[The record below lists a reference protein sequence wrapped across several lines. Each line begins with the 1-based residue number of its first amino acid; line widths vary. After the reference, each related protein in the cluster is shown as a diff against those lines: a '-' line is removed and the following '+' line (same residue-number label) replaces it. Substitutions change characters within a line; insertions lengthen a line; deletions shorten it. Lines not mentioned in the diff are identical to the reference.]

1 MQASTLFFNPPH
13 HHHPV
18 TVRRCLSANET
29 TPLSSQIFSKRALIA
44 LAIVFGIGSPGASA
58 STLEEVIV
66 VADFRNINEADAAT
80 SISIISADVI
90 AARGA
95 QHFEEVIARIP
106 NFNFAGGTG
115 RSRFFQIRG
124 IGERSQFVE
133 PINPSV
139 GMLIDNVDFS
149 GIGSAATLMDVKQ
162 IDVLRGPQGTRY
174 GANALAGL
182 INITTNDPEPDFGA
196 SIRAT
201 VGDYGH
207 STLGFTGTG
216 PLTDNMSFRLAAEKH
231 ESDGYYSNSFL
242 NRDDVNQR
250 DETSLR
256 GKLKI
261 VSDAG
266 ADVAWQTVLTL
277 ANTDVDNGYDA
288 FTFDNSRVTQSD
300 QPGFDRQESTS
311 LAADT
316 TWYGTTM
323 DLQVIASLAN
333 TDSEYGFD
341 EDWSFEGFHPD
352 EYSSFDNYVRQRDT
366 ASLEARLISNEP
378 LQFAGLDTDWIVGIY
393 TLKTDEEL
401 QRTYTFDSD
410 FSSDFDF
417 TNLALFTQ
425 LDTALTS
432 KWSWST
438 GLRVERRTANYSD
451 SRGVQFDPNETLWG
465 GRLALQYTPQT
476 RQMYYLSLSRGYKAG
491 GFNTDGS
498 LDADLREFSSESLLE
513 LELGAKLN
521 LMDDRLT
528 LRGAIFYDQ
537 RRDQQVK
544 SSLLRARPN
553 GSTEFIEYLGNAAEG
568 TNQGIELES
577 QWLALDTLTLYAN
590 IGLLRARFD
599 RFTNEAGVDLA
610 GRDQAQAPR
619 YTYST
624 GAQWRLGNWQADMSV
639 DGKDDFFF
647 SDRHEL
653 RSTRLALLNAN
664 ISYAKQD
671 WKLRLWGRNL
681 TNKDYTIRG
690 FGSFGNNPANGYT
703 TEPYVQFG
711 EPRMIGVS
719 AEYTL

>member
-1 MQASTLFFNPPH
+1 MQTTALPSYSPH
-13 HHHPV
+13 PYAC
-18 TVRRCLSANET
+18 RRDLSANQT
-29 TPLSSQIFSKRALIA
+29 YPFLSPTRVFCALIA
-44 LAIVFGIGSPGASA
+44 IPAAFGMVSLGANA
-58 STLEEVIV
+58 AALEEVIV
-66 VADFRNINEADAAT
+66 IADFRNTNEADVAT
-80 SISIISADVI
+80 SISVISADAI
-90 AARGA
+90 SARGA
-95 QHFEEVIARIP
+95 QHFEEMVARIP
-106 NFNFAGGTG
+106 NFNLSGGTG
-115 RSRFFQIRG
+115 RARFFQIRG

-139 GMLIDNVDFS
+139 GLLIDNVDFS
-149 GIGSAATLMDVKQ
+149 GAGSVATLMDVEQ
-162 IDVLRGPQGTRY
+162 IEVLRGPQGTRY

-182 INITTNDPEPDFGA
+182 INITTRDPEPDFGA
-196 SIRAT
+196 SIKAT

-216 PLTDNMSFRLAAEKH
+216 PLSDNTSFRLAAEKH
-231 ESDGYYSNSFL
+231 QSDGYYRNSFL

-250 DETSLR
+250 NETSLR
-256 GKLKI
+256 GKLKM
-261 VSDAG
+261 VSDPS
-266 ADVAWQTVLTL
+266 ADTSWETVFTL
-277 ANTDVDNGYDA
+277 ANTDIDNGYDA
-288 FTFDNSRVTQSD
+288 FTFDNSRITQSD
-300 QPGFDRQESTS
+300 QPGHDRQDSTS
-311 LAADT
+311 IASNT
-316 TWYGTTM
+316 TWYGAAL
-323 DLQVIASLAN
+323 DLQIIASLGR
-333 TDSEYGFD
+333 TDSEYGYD
-341 EDWSFEGFHPD
+341 EDWTFDGFHPD
-352 EYSSFDNYVRQRDT
+352 GYSSFDNYARQRDT
-366 ASLEARLISNEP
+366 SSLEARLISNEP
-378 LQFAGLDTDWIVGIY
+378 LQIASLETDWVVGIY
-393 TLKTDEEL
+393 GLQTDETL

-425 LDTALTS
+425 LDTALS
-432 KWSWST
+432 SRWNLST

-465 GRLALQYTPQT
+465 GRVGLQYTPQT

-521 LMDDRLT
+521 LADDRLT
-528 LRGAIFYDQ
+528 LRGAIFVDQ

-544 SSLLRARPN
+544 SSLLRPRPD

-577 QWLALDTLTLYAN
+577 QWLALDNLSLFAN
-590 IGLLRARFD
+590 VGLLRARFD
-599 RFTNEAGVDLA
+599 RFINEAGVDLA

-619 YTYST
+619 YTYSL
-624 GAQWRLGNWQADMSV
+624 GAQLAQGHWQTDVSV

-653 RSTRLALLNAN
+653 RSTTQTLLNAN
-664 ISYAKQD
+664 ISYVRQD
-671 WKLRLWGRNL
+671 WRLRLWGRNL

-703 TEPYVQFG
+703 TQPYVQFG
-711 EPRMIGVS
+711 EPRMIGFS

>member
-1 MQASTLFFNPPH
+1 MLTNTAIFNSPNLLIGRPARYGRQATKLIRTS
-13 HHHPV
+13 PV
-18 TVRRCLSANET
+18 TRL
-29 TPLSSQIFSKRALIA
+29 FSLLIA
-44 LAIVFGIGSPGASA
+44 MTLMLGMGSAMVNAAS
-58 STLEEVIV
+58 LEEVIV
-66 VADFRNINEADAAT
+66 VADFRDINEAVAPS

-124 IGERSQFVE
+124 IGERSQFVD

-139 GMLIDNVDFS
+139 GLLIDNVDFS
-149 GIGSAATLMDVKQ
+149 GIGSVATLMDVKQ

-196 SIRAT
+196 NIRAT

-207 STLGFTGTG
+207 STLGFTTTG
-216 PLTDNMSFRLAAEKH
+216 PLTDNTSFRLAAEKH
-231 ESDGYYSNSFL
+231 ESDGFYSNRFL
-242 NRDDVNQR
+242 NRDDVNRR

-256 GKLKI
+256 GKLKM
-261 VSDAG
+261 VSDAD
-266 ADVAWQTVLTL
+266 ADTAWQTVLTL

-288 FTFDNSRVTQSD
+288 FTFDNTRVTQSD

-311 LAADT
+311 IASDT
-316 TWYGTTM
+316 TWYGKTM
-323 DLQVIASLAN
+323 DLQVIASVAN

-341 EDWSFEGFHPD
+341 EDWSFLGFHPD
-352 EYSSFDNYVRQRDT
+352 EYSSFDNYERQRDT

-378 LQFAGLDTDWIVGIY
+378 LLVAGLETDWIVGIY
-393 TLKTDEEL
+393 SLKTDEEL

-410 FSSDFDF
+410 FRSDFDF

-432 KWSWST
+432 QWNWST
-438 GLRVERRTANYSD
+438 GLRIERRTANYSD
-451 SRGVQFDPNETLWG
+451 SRDVQFDPDETLWG
-465 GRLALQYTPQT
+465 GRLALQYTPQAG
-476 RQMYYLSLSRGYKAG
+476 QMYYVSLSRGYKAG

-528 LRGAIFYDQ
+528 LRGAVFYDQ

-568 TNQGIELES
+568 TNRGIELET

-590 IGLLRARFD
+590 VGLLRARFD
-599 RFTNEAGVDLA
+599 EFINEAGVDLA

-619 YTYST
+619 YTYSY
-624 GAQWRLGNWQADMSV
+624 GGQWRLGNWQSDLSV

-653 RSTRLALLNAN
+653 RSTSLALLNAN
-664 ISYAKQD
+664 ISYVQPD
-671 WKLRLWGRNL
+671 WQLRLWGRNL

-711 EPRMIGVS
+711 EPRMIGLS

>member
-1 MQASTLFFNPPH
+1 MQTTALPSYSPH
-13 HHHPV
+13 PYAC
-18 TVRRCLSANET
+18 RRDLSANQT
-29 TPLSSQIFSKRALIA
+29 YPFLSPTRVFCALIA
-44 LAIVFGIGSPGASA
+44 IPAAFGMVSLGANA
-58 STLEEVIV
+58 AALEEVIV
-66 VADFRNINEADAAT
+66 IADFRNTNEADVAT
-80 SISIISADVI
+80 SISVISADAI
-90 AARGA
+90 SARGA
-95 QHFEEVIARIP
+95 QHFEEMVARIP
-106 NFNFAGGTG
+106 NFNLSGGTG
-115 RSRFFQIRG
+115 RARFFQIRG

-139 GMLIDNVDFS
+139 GLLIDNVDFS
-149 GIGSAATLMDVKQ
+149 GAGSVATLMDVEQ
-162 IDVLRGPQGTRY
+162 IEVLRGPQGTRY

-182 INITTNDPEPDFGA
+182 INITTRDPEPDFGA
-196 SIRAT
+196 SIKAT

-216 PLTDNMSFRLAAEKH
+216 PLSDNTSFRLAAEKH
-231 ESDGYYSNSFL
+231 QSDGYYRNSFL

-250 DETSLR
+250 NETSLR
-256 GKLKI
+256 GKLKM
-261 VSDAG
+261 VSDPS
-266 ADVAWQTVLTL
+266 ADTSWETVFTL
-277 ANTDVDNGYDA
+277 ANTDIDNGYDA
-288 FTFDNSRVTQSD
+288 FTFDNSRITQSD
-300 QPGFDRQESTS
+300 QPGHDRQDSTS
-311 LAADT
+311 IASNT
-316 TWYGTTM
+316 TWYGAAL
-323 DLQVIASLAN
+323 DLQIIASLGR
-333 TDSEYGFD
+333 TDSEYGYD
-341 EDWSFEGFHPD
+341 EDWTFDGFHPD
-352 EYSSFDNYVRQRDT
+352 GYSSFDNYARQRDT
-366 ASLEARLISNEP
+366 SSLEARLISNEP
-378 LQFAGLDTDWIVGIY
+378 LQIASLETDWVVGIY
-393 TLKTDEEL
+393 GLQTDETL

-425 LDTALTS
+425 LDTALS
-432 KWSWST
+432 SQWNLST

-465 GRLALQYTPQT
+465 GRVGLQYTPQT

-521 LMDDRLT
+521 LADDRLT
-528 LRGAIFYDQ
+528 LRGAIFVDQ

-544 SSLLRARPN
+544 SSLLRPRPD

-577 QWLALDTLTLYAN
+577 QWLALDNLSLFAN
-590 IGLLRARFD
+590 VGLLRARFD
-599 RFTNEAGVDLA
+599 RFINEAGVDLA

-619 YTYST
+619 YTYSL
-624 GAQWRLGNWQADMSV
+624 GAQLAQGHWQTDVSV

-653 RSTRLALLNAN
+653 RSTTQTLLNAN
-664 ISYAKQD
+664 ISYVRQD
-671 WKLRLWGRNL
+671 WRLRLWGRNL

-703 TEPYVQFG
+703 TQPYVQFG
-711 EPRMIGVS
+711 EPRMIGFS